1 MCSYIL
7 INYIFRLTCID
18 EEINEINELIEKNNI
33 MEDRITDKNTKKNY
47 DDYSNDMDVDSYI
60 IIKDDFDKLK

>member
-1 MCSYIL
+1 MCSYIF

-47 DDYSNDMDVDSYI
+47 DDYSNDIDVDSYI
-60 IIKDDFDKLK
+60 MIKDEFDKLK